1 MNRLLP
7 HELAFGAFLALTVAR
22 LVLAQGF
29 AGPHAPWILALLA
42 GAGAVVLLGE
52 RRSRQVFYAVVVQA
66 LFYLIRPV
74 VDAIRPLRA
83 DALLERGDFLLLGFN
98 PNLAI
103 ERFSSPLL
111 TDGLSFFYL
120 FSFLPYLSFAFVAYY
135 RGERGTFKRFCSG
148 LFTVYALGFLGYTI
162 LPAVGPYAA
171 MAGRF
176 EGPLEGGAFALAHH
190 ALVVRGTN
198 GIDAFP
204 SLHCALTG
212 FVLAF
217 DQDGAPRR
225 FRFMLIP
232 VALLWVATV
241 YLRYHYVVDVAAGL
255 AAAAAGLWAARQPGL
270 RLFSRSRSL
279 CS

>member
-1 MNRLLP
+1 MIRLLP
-7 HELAFGAFLALTVAR
+7 HELAFGAFLLLTLAR
-22 LVLAQGF
+22 LVHAQG
-29 AGPHAPWILALLA
+29 AAWRHAPWLLVLLA
-42 GAGAVVLLGE
+42 AGGAVVFLGA
-52 RRSRQVFYAVVVQA
+52 RRGRLVFYAVMVQA
-66 LFYLIRPV
+66 LFYLIGPV
-74 VDAIRPLRA
+74 VGSLGRFRA
-83 DALLERGDFLLLGFN
+83 DALLERADLLLLGFN

-103 ERFSSPLL
+103 ERFGSPLL
-111 TDGLSFFYL
+111 TDVLSFFYL
-120 FSFLPYLSFAFVAYY
+120 FSFLPYLAFAFVAYY
-135 RGERGTFKRFCSG
+135 RGEREAFTRFCSG
-148 LFTVYALGFLGYTI
+148 LFTVYALGFLGYTF

-190 ALVVRGTN
+190 ALVVRGSN

-217 DQDGAPRR
+217 DRAAAPRR
-225 FRFMLIP
+225 FRLMLLP
-232 VALLWVATV
+232 VALLWAATV